1 MTSPP
6 VRTRSFVMVLVGWM
20 SLASAAVVALSAPAT
35 AAFAVLAIGLVAVTT
50 MFLSLRWGVA
60 AAVASLFVFAL
71 AGVVGP
77 VPPWALGPD
86 DLLRLLRSLVRWQT
100 LAPDLLAA
108 VALAGT
114 AACAELASAGL
125 EWDLMLR
132 GTVGRQRRVEDLEP
146 TGRGREQGA
155 GNGAGPQAERRP
167 RPVRHQE
174 DA

>member
-1 MTSPP
+1 MTAPP

-20 SLASAAVVALSAPAT
+20 ALASAAVVASSAPAT

-50 MFLSLRWGVA
+50 LSRSLRWGAGVA
-60 AAVASLFVFAL
+60 AASLFVYAL
-71 AGVVGP
+71 AGIAGP
-77 VPPWALGPD
+77 FPPWAVGLE

-125 EWDLMLR
+125 EWDLVLR
-132 GTVGRQRRVEDLEP
+132 GVGRRRQVQDLEP
-146 TGRGREQGA
+146 TESGRKGTGDGA
-155 GNGAGPQAERRP
+155 APQAGRRP
-167 RPVRHQE
+167 RPARHQE
-174 DA
+174 EA